1 MKKRILSALL
11 TLGMVLTML
20 PVSVFAT
27 EPGDGSGT
35 TSYGANLSDEA
46 VGVPTGVTVGVYGT
60 SKDAELVSGV
70 NIVKEGAT
78 NTKYEI
84 GDGQAVMISG
94 QERLEDDPIVFENC
108 TFNLSGGTVKI
119 SGGQDGISYNNGEV
133 VTKLWIGGN
142 VQFNN
147 CKFVTAEG
155 ASKSSSAG
163 YDAAIYFFGGNI
175 ELNNCELSAE
185 GYNGQ
190 FLGLYGSTGAVT
202 FNHSDISTV
211 GTKNGWS
218 YAMYGGSVLKLN
230 QSTMTATGMSTD
242 SGNINAF
249 YSGDNRTGY
258 DAIYFTDSIVDF
270 SDNKAGGFAIN
281 NVNIHV
287 NNSQVTVNNNLGNA
301 CNSGYWIVKNSDFT
315 MNGNRGGHA
324 LSCIGFEMTGSDVEI
339 LHNGYAG
346 VYIQSRD
353 SSFTKCEVDLRCNG
367 EKLLSYTAGDLW
379 LNGHTLT
386 VSGDCSSDAQE
397 GSAWLGGVGRKGAVT
412 TTGSSVVA
420 YDLNSNAVD
429 NLKSKTEPVLTNAN
443 IALNG
448 ENDKH
453 TLFLNRFM
461 KSDYARGNA
470 ENTASSND
478 ADLFKDDNVR
488 VQSDMIG
495 GDVAKIGTLTT
506 AQLSHHKYNW
516 ENGERVSN
524 ATLTSYGVIR
534 YACTDVCGEYAEN
547 ASEHP
552 NSFDCEGTYVYAPLV
567 GVSYDAN
574 AGDDNVTNMPVQDD
588 DLAYGSV
595 PTTTTPV
602 RESGSSEWAWEF
614 TGWYLD
620 PECTQ
625 PLTSAG
631 LTKNWTIL
639 YAGWRQTN
647 LPQFETPTVDKTAT
661 DLDEN
666 DQTDVTLTVGATE
679 EKENVAVMF
688 LLDKSTSQ
696 GMRDEAAEMLDE
708 LATKSNTNILY
719 DVVIFSGT
727 ATATDWQDIQDTD
740 TLEDV
745 KGNFVNG
752 ATTSGTNMSAGI
764 QKALTELETLP
775 EEYETKYLITLSDGI
790 TYVWSE
796 ADDGNVYCVPVQGLG
811 ANGQVENTAQNGADT
826 WSMMY
831 EYGTSL
837 EDVYGSVGNFLSA
850 IPAKIQATRDGDH
863 VKDYYASDS
872 LSDPITTHIYDDEAT
887 AGVAA
892 QYACGPDFAMYYAVT
907 GYQQLASQFTNT
919 YAFAV
924 PELDGS
930 GNDNTSNWS
939 NYPWGKEIMEYCQSI
954 STNASWDRNVSNA
967 DAAEIFEG
975 IKNQILYA
983 IQSGTVTDV
992 IGDDF
997 DLAGLDEIYKVT
1009 RDTFLLTVGGETVSA
1024 AEVDSTTNT
1033 VYFGTSVDGVY
1044 PYAVTYYREGQGGDA
1059 REQFVWDIN
1068 VPVENSR
1075 ALKLTYTLDLVNKEA
1090 ASGTHTV
1097 PTNEEAYLEY
1107 ETSVGQPGDV
1117 YFPVPEVSYEVPYED
1132 ALVISKTVHG
1142 TNDTGILDQ
1151 KFEFTVALSAEG
1163 EYTYRFLEGKGE
1175 EGTIS
1180 SGDSVYLTSGDSIAI
1195 EGLPEGTTYTVTETS
1210 VEGFTASVDKT
1221 DGAASL
1227 AVLFNEEGL
1236 SATGVIGASGPS
1248 VVHFI
1253 NTYTGE
1259 GPGTVSITPAD
1270 ITIYTGG
1277 DGYDSVV
1284 NGSGNE
1290 IGTTNN
1296 GLPTPGFYIELP
1308 HEVDQALKEAV
1319 GAPLDRPLDLSKY
1332 LTFTYDDGQG
1342 NTRTWHL
1349 ERYDN
1354 KEGNDSMA
1362 YNRYIYRILPA
1373 EVNGEEIPIR
1383 LQFTDDDET
1392 FMTSDDFAVSL
1403 DELYHEYDMTIY
1415 AGDLNQKLVKAV
1427 LTVNDAETEYD
1438 ATVESGELTVRGVT
1452 DNGTH
1457 TTDVVTEAPTN
1468 VTSVTAQVG
1477 ENAKFYING
1486 SQLEVIDPSDVKLL
1500 VDSLVPD
1507 QNNTLVNSALDEFV
1521 AIPNDYDYEARYL
1534 DLVDTSNGNAY
1545 VTTDDAVVVY
1555 WAYPEGT
1562 DENTEFHLVH
1572 YVGLDRNDN
1581 NDLTS
1586 GTYTMEYYSEENGN
1600 LKTTEQGIR
1609 FTVNSFSPFT
1619 LFWED
1624 DSNNGGGGGSSG
1636 GGGGSKPELNK
1647 EDHIA
1652 YVSGYPDGTVQP
1664 EGYIT
1669 REEVATI
1676 FFRLLTDESRAD
1688 FITDYNPYPDV
1699 ASDRWSYYA
1708 ITTMTN
1714 GNLMLGRTGGV
1725 FDPGANIT
1733 RAEFAVVA
1741 AQFSNAQYSG
1751 PDKFTDISDHW
1762 ARDYINRAANEGW
1775 IAGYPD
1781 GTFGPDRFIT
1791 RAEVMALVNEVLE
1804 RAPDADYMLDNM
1816 TVWPDNP
1823 KSAWYY
1829 EDVQEA
1835 TNSHSYVWRNTQHTS
1850 EDWEDFISMRTF
1862 NELVRDAFNAAN

>member
-11 TLGMVLTML
+11 TFCMVLTLL
-20 PVSVFAT
+20 PVSTLAAET
-27 EPGDGSGT
+27 EDGGSEPA
-35 TSYGANLSDEA
+35 SYGADFSGIT
-46 VGVPTGVTVGVYGT
+46 VGVPEDETVGAPEGT
-60 SKDAELVSGV
+60 QAESLTAGV
-70 NIVKEGAT
+70 NIINPKDTPLVVKDAV
-78 NTKYEI
+78 YEI
-84 GDGQAVMISG
+84 TEDTVLMISG
-94 QERLEDDPIVFENC
+94 QNQTVTFENC
-108 TFNLSGGTVKI
+108 TFELSGETVKI
-119 SGGQDGISYNNGEV
+119 SGNQDGISYNNGETI
-133 VTKLWIGGN
+133 TKLFISGD
-142 VQFNN
+142 VQFDN

-163 YDAAIYFFGGNI
+163 NDAAIYFYSGNI
-175 ELNNCELSAE
+175 VLNNCELSAE

-190 FLGLYGSTGAVT
+190 FLGLYGRDGAVT
-202 FNHSDISTV
+202 FNNSDISTV
-211 GTKNGWS
+211 GNKNGWS
-218 YAMYGGSVLKLN
+218 YAMYAQSVMNLNNSKL
-230 QSTMTATGMSTD
+230 TATGMTID
-242 SGNINAF
+242 SGNTNAF
-249 YSGDNRTGY
+249 YSGDNRSSYEAVNLTN
-258 DAIYFTDSIVDF
+258 SIIDF
-270 SDNKAGGFAIN
+270 SDNQAGGLALNYITLTA
-281 NVNIHV
+281 
-287 NNSQVTVNNNLGNA
+287 NNSQIIVNNNLGNA
-301 CNSGYWIVKNSDFT
+301 TNSGYWVLNNSDLI
-315 MNGNRGGHA
+315 MNGNKGGHA
-324 LSCIGFEMTGSDVEI
+324 LSCNSFTMTGSKVEI

-346 VYIQSRD
+346 VYISGD
-353 SSFTKCEVDLRCNG
+353 SSFTNCCVDIRCNG
-367 EKLLSYTAGDLW
+367 ERMLSYSAGDEW

-386 VSGDCSSDAQE
+386 VSGNCSSDAQE
-397 GSAWLGGVGRKGAVT
+397 GSAWLGGVGRKGSVT
-412 TTGSSVVA
+412 TTDDSSVVA

-429 NLKSKTEPVLTNAN
+429 NLKSNTEPVLTNAN

-461 KSDYARGNA
+461 ESDYARGNA
-470 ENTASSND
+470 EKTASSND

-506 AQLSHHKYNW
+506 AQLSHHKYDW

-620 PECTQ
+620 PQCTQ

-727 ATATDWQDIQDTD
+727 ATATGWQDIQDTD
-740 TLEDV
+740 TLADV
-745 KGNFVNG
+745 KADFVNG
-752 ATTSGTNMSAGI
+752 DTTSGTNMSAGV

-811 ANGQVENTAQNGADT
+811 ANEQVENTAQNGADT

-850 IPAKIQATRDGDH
+850 IPAKIQETRDGGH
-863 VKDYYASDS
+863 VKGYYANDS
-872 LSDPITTHIYDDEAT
+872 LSDPITTYIYNDEAT
-887 AGVAA
+887 AEVAA

-907 GYQQLASQFTNT
+907 GYQKLASQFTNT

-954 STNASWDRNVSNA
+954 STNASWDSNVSNA

-983 IQSGTVTDV
+983 IQSGIVTDV

-997 DLAGLDEIYKVT
+997 DLTSLDS
-1009 RDTFLLTVGGETVSA
+1009 FALTVGDTTY
-1024 AEVDSTTNT
+1024 DSTVDAALNT
-1033 VYFGTSVDGVY
+1033 VYFGTAENGVY
-1044 PYAVTYYREGQGGDA
+1044 PYSVTYYPDGQGADA
-1059 REQFVWDIN
+1059 REQFAWNIN
-1068 VPVENSR
+1068 VPVENNR
-1075 ALKLTYTLDLVNKEA
+1075 AAKLTYTLTLVNKDA
-1090 ASGTHTV
+1090 ASGNHKV
-1097 PTNEEAYLEY
+1097 PTNEEAILEY
-1107 ETSVGQPGDV
+1107 ETTVGQPGEV

-1210 VEGFTASVDKT
+1210 VEDFTASVDKT

-1319 GAPLDRPLDLSKY
+1319 GAPLDQPLDLSKY
-1332 LTFTYDDGQG
+1332 LTFTYNDGKE
-1342 NTRTWHL
+1342 TRTWHL
-1349 ERYDN
+1349 ERYD
-1354 KEGNDSMA
+1354 KKQGNDSMA

-1373 EVNGEEIPIR
+1373 EVNGKQIPVR
-1383 LQFTDDDET
+1383 LQFTDSEGN
-1392 FMTSDDFAVSL
+1392 FMTSDDFAVNL
-1403 DELYHEYDMTIY
+1403 NELFHKYDMTIY
-1415 AGDLNQKLVKAV
+1415 AGDLNQQLVQAV
-1427 LTVNDAETEYD
+1427 IRVNNGTPYQYD
-1438 ATVESGELTVRGVT
+1438 ATVESGKLTVRGVT
-1452 DNGTH
+1452 DNDTH
-1457 TTDVVTEAPTN
+1457 YTTVEDSVPEN

-1477 ENAKFYING
+1477 ADAKFYING

-1507 QNNTLVNSALDEFV
+1507 QNNTLVNSALVKFD

-1600 LKTTEQGIR
+1600 LETTEQGIR

-1624 DSNNGGGGGSSG
+1624 DSNNGGGGSSGG